1 MKNVSSFSLSNILGI
16 YDEIDIFS
24 LFEFDAIIA
33 EIWWNKN
40 SFRCFRTKIKLF
52 VNVSNKYSANELR
65 KTVKIDMACSD
76 VNKLSDNLA

>member
-16 YDEIDIFS
+16 YDEIDVFS

-40 SFRCFRTKIKLF
+40 SFVAL
-52 VNVSNKYSANELR
+52 EL
-65 KTVKIDMACSD
+65 K
-76 VNKLSDNLA
+76 